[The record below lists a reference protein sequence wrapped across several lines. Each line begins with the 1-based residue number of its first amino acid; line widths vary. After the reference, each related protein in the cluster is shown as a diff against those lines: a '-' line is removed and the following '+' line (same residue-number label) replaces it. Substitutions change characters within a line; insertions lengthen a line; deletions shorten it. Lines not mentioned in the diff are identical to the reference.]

1 MHAEGMPHALQAV
14 LMQEVECTERLL
26 ASLETEHSALA
37 QRDMSA
43 LAGSTE
49 QKLAL
54 TQRLETLE
62 QERERLLAGTGFS
75 GQGSDLS
82 AYLVTLTGATKPGL
96 RDLWQQVLA
105 NTEACRKANLTNGGI
120 LEASRQH
127 VEQALGILR
136 GQAGSPSLYDPNGAT
151 APHLGQRELGKV

>member
-1 MHAEGMPHALQAV
+1 MHAERMPHALQAV
-14 LMQEVECTERLL
+14 LTQEVECTERLL
-26 ASLETEHSALA
+26 ESLETERSALA

-62 QERERLLAGTGFS
+62 QDRERLLAGMGFS
-75 GQGSDLS
+75 GQKSELS
-82 AYLVTLTGATKPGL
+82 AYLATHTGATQGL
-96 RDLWQQVLA
+96 RDLWAQVLA
-105 NTEACRKANLTNGGI
+105 NTEACRKANLANGGI

-127 VEQALGILR
+127 VERALCILR

>member
-14 LMQEVECTERLL
+14 LTQEVECTERLL
-26 ASLETEHSALA
+26 ESLETERSALA
-37 QRDMSA
+37 KRDMSA

-62 QERERLLAGTGFS
+62 QDRERLLAGMGFS
-75 GQGSDLS
+75 GQASDLS
-82 AYLVTLTGATKPGL
+82 AYLATLTGATQRL

-105 NTEACRKANLTNGGI
+105 NTEACRKANLANGGI

-127 VEQALGILR
+127 VEQALSILR

>member
-14 LMQEVECTERLL
+14 LMHEVECTERLL
-26 ASLETEHSALA
+26 ASLETERSALA
-37 QRDMSA
+37 QRDMTA

-54 TQRLETLE
+54 TERLETLE
-62 QERERLLAGTGFS
+62 QERERLLAAMGFTG
-75 GQGSDLS
+75 QRSDLS
-82 AYLVTLTGATKPGL
+82 AYLATHAGATHRLG
-96 RDLWQQVLA
+96 DLWQQVLA

-127 VEQALGILR
+127 VEQALCILR
-136 GQAGSPSLYDPNGAT
+136 GQAGSPSLYDPNGET